1 MRREEV
7 EAHIRML
14 REKAKERLEDT
25 LNRDDLPADAAAV
38 ARSRAELEEA
48 YQLAQNH
55 GLELECYVLR
65 YDLLEL
71 KVRMGGANPSE
82 AIEGFFQLSRDLE
95 ASGIRVL
102 GKLHFA
108 TLWWCHILTVGSG
121 RDLAPSEARADAR

>member
-38 ARSRAELEEA
+38 ARSCAELEEA

-71 KVRMGGANPSE
+71 KGQTP
-82 AIEGFFQLSRDLE
+82 
-95 ASGIRVL
+95 
-102 GKLHFA
+102 
-108 TLWWCHILTVGSG
+108 
-121 RDLAPSEARADAR
+121 ARP